1 MPMLYDYSGPGAF
14 TPVPVCPSSG
24 PAEGPLIR
32 LESLCH
38 FDAVSTYRVIRDGLP
53 ELLFAYTQGGEGRLT
68 YQGVAHTLRRGD
80 AFLVDCRDWHRYETA
95 GEHWDFLWMHLSGEL
110 AFSFARYIWERRGP
124 VVSGGPAFAAGWQAV
139 LELVRHNDPR
149 AEAAVSAAVYQ
160 LLSLFLLPRGMDE
173 RIEQAA
179 AYMQEHCAEPLPV
192 EALARLACMSPY
204 HFQRRF
210 KEETGLT
217 VHQYLNRQRVGRAK
231 QLFRQLPP
239 GRRVQSHD
247 RPGAPGLPPP
257 AVSGKPQGKYI
268 PKNQSIF
275 LSFRPPVGYT
285 GSARPVQAKYM
296 PSI

>member
-1 MPMLYDYSGPGAF
+1 M
-14 TPVPVCPSSG
+14 
-24 PAEGPLIR
+24 
-32 LESLCH
+32 
-38 FDAVSTYRVIRDGLP
+38 STYRVIRDGLP

-68 YQGVAHTLRRGD
+68 YQGVAHSLRRGD

-124 VVSGGPAFAAGWQAV
+124 VVSGGRPSPPAGQGGAGAGAAQRSPRRGGG
-139 LELVRHNDPR
+139 VRR
-149 AEAAVSAAVYQ
+149 RLSAAVPVPPA
-160 LLSLFLLPRGMDE
+160 PRHGE

-231 QLFRQLPP
+231 QLLLSTALPVSKIAEQTGFSGSSHLAAVFKAMT
-239 GRRVQSHD
+239 GR
-247 RPGAPGLPPP
+247 APGTT
-257 AVSGKPQGKYI
+257 AAGCK
-268 PKNQSIF
+268 
-275 LSFRPPVGYT
+275 R
-285 GSARPVQAKYM
+285 
-296 PSI
+296 

>member
-139 LELVRHNDPR
+139 LELVRP
-149 AEAAVSAAVYQ
+149 
-160 LLSLFLLPRGMDE
+160 
-173 RIEQAA
+173 
-179 AYMQEHCAEPLPV
+179 
-192 EALARLACMSPY
+192 
-204 HFQRRF
+204 
-210 KEETGLT
+210 
-217 VHQYLNRQRVGRAK
+217 
-231 QLFRQLPP
+231 
-239 GRRVQSHD
+239 
-247 RPGAPGLPPP
+247 
-257 AVSGKPQGKYI
+257 
-268 PKNQSIF
+268 
-275 LSFRPPVGYT
+275 
-285 GSARPVQAKYM
+285 
-296 PSI
+296 PSISCCPCSSCPAAWMNASSRPRPICRSTAPSRCRWKPWPG

>member
-149 AEAAVSAAVYQ
+149 AEAAVSAAV
-160 LLSLFLLPRGMDE
+160 LVAVASMRPMRDLAKGDRPSMSDSA
-173 RIEQAA
+173 RIS
-179 AYMQEHCAEPLPV
+179 
-192 EALARLACMSPY
+192 ALASLRMVSAGFFRTSGISFPSLVL
-204 HFQRRF
+204 
-210 KEETGLT
+210 KGLT
-217 VHQYLNRQRVGRAK
+217 PILSNMAI
-231 QLFRQLPP
+231 LP
-239 GRRVQSHD
+239 SSEWM
-247 RPGAPGLPPP
+247 AC
-257 AVSGKPQGKYI
+257 
-268 PKNQSIF
+268 
-275 LSFRPPVGYT
+275 
-285 GSARPVQAKYM
+285 SA
-296 PSI
+296 

>member
-110 AFSFARYIWERRGP
+110 AFSFARYIWERRARLRRRLA
-124 VVSGGPAFAAGWQAV
+124 GGAGAGAAQRSPRRGGG
-139 LELVRHNDPR
+139 VRR
-149 AEAAVSAAVYQ
+149 RLSAAVPVP
-160 LLSLFLLPRGMDE
+160 SAPRHG
-173 RIEQAA
+173 
-179 AYMQEHCAEPLPV
+179 
-192 EALARLACMSPY
+192 
-204 HFQRRF
+204 
-210 KEETGLT
+210 
-217 VHQYLNRQRVGRAK
+217 
-231 QLFRQLPP
+231 
-239 GRRVQSHD
+239 
-247 RPGAPGLPPP
+247 
-257 AVSGKPQGKYI
+257 
-268 PKNQSIF
+268 
-275 LSFRPPVGYT
+275 
-285 GSARPVQAKYM
+285 
-296 PSI
+296 

>member
-53 ELLFAYTQGGEGRLT
+53 ELLVAYTQGGEGRLT

-231 QLFRQLPP
+231 QLLLSTALPVSKIAEQTGFSGSSHLAAVFKAMTGQAP
-239 GRRVQSHD
+239 RDYRR
-247 RPGAPGLPPP
+247 RL
-257 AVSGKPQGKYI
+257 
-268 PKNQSIF
+268 
-275 LSFRPPVGYT
+275 
-285 GSARPVQAKYM
+285 
-296 PSI
+296 